1 MVGMVQISTQTP
13 ILVAL
18 VGVLAMPI
26 LATPFMVAR
35 MELLAAILFTAVLM
49 EVQTLIQFMVV
60 PTGAAPPTLYRINLI
75 QVNDYCCDGSF
86 RFRQIY
92 HW

>member
-1 MVGMVQISTQTP
+1 MVGMVQIFTQTP

-18 VGVLAMPI
+18 MGVLAMPI
-26 LATPFMVAR
+26 LATQFMVAR
-35 MELLAAILFTAVLM
+35 MEPVIAILFTAVQM

-60 PTGAAPPTLYRINLI
+60 LMGAAPPTLYRINLM
-75 QVNDYCCDGSF
+75 QGHDCGCDGSF
-86 RFRQIY
+86 GFGQIY